1 MKQTVISLDL
11 EEIFTMMG
19 ESTTKLFSACSFSAD
34 TTLALCADIR
44 TYFADH
50 VIRPVG
56 RVAVRMIASPYFTLE
71 ETIQI
76 LNAISDISSEN
87 LLWGFESDTM
97 TERITVDML
106 FEVDPS

>member
-19 ESTTKLFSACSFSAD
+19 ESTTKLFSSCSFSAG

-50 VIRPVG
+50 EIRPVG
-56 RVAVRMIASPYFTLE
+56 SVAVRMIASPYFTLE
-71 ETIQI
+71 ETFQI
-76 LNAISDISSEN
+76 LSAISDICSEN
-87 LLWGFESDTM
+87 LLWGFESDTT
-97 TERITVDML
+97 TERITIDML
-106 FEVDPS
+106 FEVYPS